1 MPIFAVENEL
11 MDVQLKTM
19 IMKKVLLLLSV
30 LLLMPAGLRADDVVE
45 VDGITY
51 NVNKQASRA
60 EIKKCEL
67 SGEVK
72 IPAAIEV
79 GGVTCKVEAILNGA
93 FSNSPVTSVTIPD
106 NVAIIDN
113 NAFFECKKLESV
125 TLSNGLTEIGRY
137 SFYNCTSLTSISI
150 PGSVTK
156 IDTYA
161 FYGCSKLASL
171 TIGNG
176 VETIDKFAFSG
187 CESLKTV
194 AIPESIREIK
204 ESAFSRCSDL
214 ESVTFEEGV
223 TSIGGSV
230 FRQCTSL
237 TSVHLP
243 NSIQELGSAFSY
255 CTSLREVVIPRLVRT
270 VWRST
275 FEYCPALTDVYCLS
289 VMVPGC
295 INSTFEYTD
304 ISQATLHVP
313 AIVKDY
319 YSIAEGWEGFGNI
332 VAIGPGDPCYVAPTG
347 KRIEFKDLATEL
359 LCQYY
364 YDQNCDFQLSE
375 EEAAAVSDIGYNFT
389 STDIREFDEFQYFT
403 GIDTLKRWAFQ
414 NCVALLHITLPNGL
428 TTIENEAI
436 SSMDMLRYV
445 VLPPSLKKVD
455 IQAFLFCYSLKDVY
469 CYAEDVPQCGFEAFI
484 FDRKMTLHV
493 PASAVAK
500 YKAAEVWS
508 QFSSIVPLEE
518 GDPGYAT
525 TTAVTAVKGSRPAD
539 VYTLTGSKVRSAAT
553 DLEGLPR
560 GVYIQGSRKVLV
572 K

>member
-1 MPIFAVENEL
+1 
-11 MDVQLKTM
+11 
-19 IMKKVLLLLSV
+19 MKKVIFFLSV
-30 LLLMPAGLRADDVVE
+30 LLLMPIGMRADDVVE
-45 VDGITY
+45 MDGITY

-60 EIKKCEL
+60 EVMKCEL
-67 SGEVK
+67 RSEVD

-79 GGVTCKVEAILNGA
+79 GGVTCKVEAIMKGA
-93 FSNSPVTSVTIPD
+93 FSKSGVTSVTIPD
-106 NVAIIDN
+106 NVTTIGG
-113 NAFFECKKLESV
+113 NAFSGCEKLESV
-125 TLSNGLTEIGRY
+125 TLPNGLTELGWY
-137 SFYNCTSLTSISI
+137 AFYGCKSLTSISI
-150 PGSVTK
+150 PGSLRK
-156 IDTYA
+156 IDNST

-176 VETIDKFAFSG
+176 VETIEKSVFSD
-187 CESLKTV
+187 CESLKAV
-194 AIPESIREIK
+194 AIPGSVREINTG
-204 ESAFSRCSDL
+204 AFFGCTGL

-230 FRQCTSL
+230 FSRCTSL
-237 TSVHLP
+237 TSVRLP
-243 NSIQELGSAFSY
+243 NSLQKLGYAFSY
-255 CTSLREVVIPRLVRT
+255 CTSLREVVIPKLVRM
-270 VWRST
+270 VGGGT

-289 VMVPGC
+289 VMVTRC
-295 INSTFEYTD
+295 IRSTFEYTD

-319 YSIAEGWEGFGNI
+319 YSIDEGWEGFGNI
-332 VAIGPGDPCYVAPTG
+332 VAIGPGDPYYVAPTG
-347 KRIEFKDLATEL
+347 KRIEFKDFGTEL

-403 GIDTLKRWAFQ
+403 GIGTLKRWSFQ

-428 TTIENEAI
+428 TTIENEAL

-484 FDRKMTLHV
+484 LDRKMTLHV
-493 PASAVAK
+493 PASAIEK
-500 YKAAEVWS
+500 YKAAEVWG

-518 GDPGYAT
+518 GDPGYAP
-525 TTAVTAVKGSRPAD
+525 TTAVTAVRGSRPTAD
-539 VYTLTGSKVRSAAT
+539 VYTLTGSKVRSAVT
-553 DLEGLPR
+553 GLEGLPR
-560 GVYIQGSRKVLV
+560 GVYVKGGRKVLV